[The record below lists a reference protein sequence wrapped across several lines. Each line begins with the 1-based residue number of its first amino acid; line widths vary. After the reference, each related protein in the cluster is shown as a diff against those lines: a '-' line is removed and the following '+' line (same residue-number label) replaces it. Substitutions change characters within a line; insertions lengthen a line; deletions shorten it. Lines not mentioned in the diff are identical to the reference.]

1 MLDAGEE
8 IVSTFGVERGEF
20 AEVRSYGQ
28 IGGHFLD
35 VEVHPHGIGV
45 VLESSE
51 VCLGLRRVEVGKY
64 FVVERR
70 CLNIIRTA
78 ARVYTGWG
86 IHVGRVIHAVGI
98 GRVDPRDNGTDVLG
112 GWG

>member
-1 MLDAGEE
+1 MPERE

-28 IGGHFLD
+28 MVGHFLD
-35 VEVHPHGIGV
+35 ADVDPHGIGV

-51 VCLGLRRVEVGKY
+51 VCLGLRRVEVGQS

-70 CLNIIRTA
+70 CLVSFGPPPACTPVGVYMWA
-78 ARVYTGWG
+78 A
-86 IHVGRVIHAVGI
+86 
-98 GRVDPRDNGTDVLG
+98 
-112 GWG
+112 